1 MQLTEDDL
9 YRSST
14 QFRNWSFTASQLAAQ
29 RLKINVQA
37 TERVKANVAR
47 LRAQRGNDAVDNM
60 GLESGMDKENGS
72 GTSGANTPDARMQT
86 VTEINCLTAEEELK
100 IVNEFCERAIA
111 LGNHYSFPLN
121 VVATCIQFLRRFYLY
136 NSPMTYHVNN
146 ILRTIMFL
154 ATKVELFPIHVSS
167 YAEGAG
173 RAVTS
178 EDVLAPEYIIVQSLR
193 YNLDVRHP
201 FRAIKAGH
209 MEMLDMARGK
219 YQGPAGEL
227 GGAKEVQA
235 KMCAVPVKVGAQ
247 AMKMPE
253 KKVEER
259 VNAAYGAATNTL
271 RTVAVLTDAY
281 FLYTPSQI
289 WLAAHLLADEPL
301 TLFYLSLKVPT
312 SSPIHAKL
320 LTTLRNCAS
329 LISSHRLY
337 VNASLP
343 AAEREAR
350 EAKHKAEIKTL
361 VQKLKNC
368 RDPDKVDLV
377 KLNQAQK
384 RDAVQGDALEE
395 SKAKR
400 RKLAREGYEKESDA
414 FWGPELGKKAE

>member
-9 YRSST
+9 YRNST
-14 QFRNWSFTASQLAAQ
+14 QFRNWSFTAPQLAAQ
-29 RLKINVQA
+29 RLKINIQA
-37 TERVKANVAR
+37 TERVKTNVAR
-47 LRAQRGNDAVDNM
+47 LRAQRGNDAVDNDTV
-60 GLESGMDKENGS
+60 GSGIDKENGS
-72 GTSGANTPDARMQT
+72 GTSGTNTPDGRMQS

-100 IVNEFCERAIA
+100 IVNEFCERAVA

-121 VVATCIQFLRRFYLY
+121 VVSTCIQFLRRFYLY

-154 ATKVELFPIHVSS
+154 ATKVELFPIHVSQ

-173 RAVTS
+173 RNVTA

-209 MEMLDMARGK
+209 MEMLEMAHGK
-219 YQGPAGEL
+219 YQGPAQGL
-227 GGAKEVQA
+227 GSKEIQA
-235 KMCAVPVKVGAQ
+235 KICSVPVKVGGP

-259 VNAAYGAATNTL
+259 IHNAYGVATNTL
-271 RTVAVLTDAY
+271 RTIAVLTDAY

-289 WLAAHLLADEPL
+289 WLSAHLLADEPL

-312 SSPIHAKL
+312 SNPVYDKL
-320 LTTLRNCAS
+320 LSTLRKCAS

-337 VNASLP
+337 VNNTLP
-343 AAEREAR
+343 APEREAR
-350 EAKHKAEIKTL
+350 DAKHKAEIKTL
-361 VQKLKNC
+361 MQKLKNC
-368 RDPDKVDLV
+368 RDPDKADLV

-414 FWGPELGKKAE
+414 FWGPELKKAE